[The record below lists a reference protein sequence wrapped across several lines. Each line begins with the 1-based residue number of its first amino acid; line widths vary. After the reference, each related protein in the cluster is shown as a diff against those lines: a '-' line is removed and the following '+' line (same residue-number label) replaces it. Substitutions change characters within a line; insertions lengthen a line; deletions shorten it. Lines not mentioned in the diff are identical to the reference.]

1 MVPYVLPCFPMLSPI
16 ILTVLP
22 IVLPWLP
29 MLSPCGSCFQT
40 VGPQRF
46 VNYLAKYA
54 VILGIDDIAF
64 DGREDK
70 LY

>member
-1 MVPYVLPCFPMLSPI
+1 MMFLPD
-16 ILTVLP
+16 
-22 IVLPWLP
+22 
-29 MLSPCGSCFQT
+29 GSCFQT

>member
-1 MVPYVLPCFPMLSPI
+1 MMFLPD
-16 ILTVLP
+16 
-22 IVLPWLP
+22 
-29 MLSPCGSCFQT
+29 GSCFQT
-40 VGPQRF
+40 VGPQGI